1 MNLPFTKL
9 AATQKLE
16 NALLISILFFIFKI
30 FFPLQDSTVII
41 LINETFAFLAVYFWL
56 LYIVS
61 IIEFKVKSPLAIVL
75 NAGILNALLFF
86 IIAVSSSVLTD
97 DPAFTPG
104 TGFLYVLISS
114 LVSFVFIAGNVYIFA
129 AFRELFFLKQK
140 RDPKSY
146 FNVMSLFIALA
157 FIAQV
162 LEKVNDSLD
171 FLTDTFFVVSIVLIT
186 VNSLRVA
193 WIAFLTKR
201 QKLYLLIISVVL
213 SILFGINFYLTFE
226 SMLVNQVILNFSY
239 GLQMFFSL
247 IMIYGTIYFGVIF
260 FTTLFHL
267 PTAEAFDRKAEE
279 VSSLMDLSKLITEVF
294 DFKEL
299 ADTVTTVTNKVCN
312 SESSW
317 LVTKNKDD
325 FELISVNNIG
335 FVEADKLTE
344 AILSP
349 GESDM
354 TKLKITSSR
363 EIRLKASDD
372 LKSVNFSSI
381 AAAPLM
387 LHNEINGYL
396 FVGRKSDF
404 EFDEEDQ
411 KSISAFAD
419 YASVALEN
427 AKLIEESLEKERL
440 EKEMDVAREVQ
451 YKIIPNNAPKF
462 KDIDISF
469 LFVPA
474 FEVGGDYYDFF
485 ELSENKLGFV
495 IADVSGKGI
504 SASFVMAEV
513 KGIFASLSKMIDSPK
528 ELLVKANDVLKNSL
542 EKKTFVTAIYGV
554 FDFNKGILTFAR
566 AGHTPLYHYYEGKLE
581 SLTPEGLGLG
591 LDYGDMFS
599 STLKEMEI
607 SFNYNDI
614 IVLFT
619 DGIPESQNI
628 NGEEFGYEKLKSII
642 VELADKPIQQITNE
656 IMKQVSLFAKDNSQ
670 HDDITLVIFKKVYNK
685 KDGVI

>member
-16 NALLISILFFIFKI
+16 NALLVSILFFIFKI
-30 FFPLQDSTVII
+30 FFPLQDSTIII

-86 IIAVSSSVLTD
+86 IIAVSSSVLTE
-97 DPAFTPG
+97 DPAFSPG

-140 RDPKSY
+140 RDPRSY

-162 LEKVNDSLD
+162 LEKLNDSLD

-317 LVTKNKDD
+317 LVTKNNNE

-335 FVEADKLTE
+335 FVEADKITE
-344 AILSP
+344 AILRP
-349 GESDM
+349 GESDI
-354 TKLKITSSR
+354 TELKITSSR
-363 EIRLKASDD
+363 EIKFVASDD
-372 LKSVNFSSI
+372 LKSANFSSI

-427 AKLIEESLEKERL
+427 AKLIEKSLEKERL

-469 LFVPA
+469 FFVPA

-485 ELSENKLGFV
+485 ELPDNKLGFV

-513 KGIFASLSKMIDSPK
+513 KGIFASLSKMIESPK

-542 EKKTFVTAIYGV
+542 ERKTFVTAIYGV
-554 FDFNKGILTFAR
+554 FDFNKGNLTFTR
-566 AGHTPLYHYYEGKLE
+566 AGHTPLYHFHEGELE

-591 LDYGDMFS
+591 LDYGDLFS

-619 DGIPESQNI
+619 DGIPESQNL
-628 NGEEFGYEKLKSII
+628 NGEEFGYEKLKNII
-642 VELADKPIQQITNE
+642 IELADKPIQEITNE

-670 HDDITLVIFKKVYNK
+670 HDDITLVIFKKVKNK

>member
-9 AATQKLE
+9 SETQKLE
-16 NALLISILFFIFKI
+16 NALLISIIFFIFKI
-30 FFPLQDSTVII
+30 FFPLQDSTII
-41 LINETFAFLAVYFWL
+41 IIINESFSFISIYLWL

-61 IIEFKVKSPLAIVL
+61 IVGTKVKSPLAIVL

-86 IIAVSSSVLTD
+86 IIAVSSSFLTD
-97 DPAFTPG
+97 EQSFTPG

-162 LEKVNDSLD
+162 LETIQDSLS
-171 FLTDTFFVVSIVLIT
+171 FLTDTFFVVAIVLIT

-213 SILFGINFYLTFE
+213 SVLFGINFYLTFE
-226 SMLVNQVILNFSY
+226 SMLVNQVVLNFSH
-239 GLQMFFSL
+239 GLQIFFSL
-247 IMIYGTIYFGVIF
+247 IMIYGTIYFSVIF

-317 LVTKNKDD
+317 LVTKNNDE

-344 AILSP
+344 ILLVP
-349 GESDM
+349 GEAEI
-354 TKLKITSSR
+354 TKLKITSNQ
-363 EIRLKASDD
+363 EIKMQIGSNVKA
-372 LKSVNFSSI
+372 VNFSSI
-381 AAAPLM
+381 AVAPLM

-427 AKLIEESLEKERL
+427 AKLIEKSLEKERL

-451 YKIIPNNAPKF
+451 YKIIPNNAPKY
-462 KDIDISF
+462 KDLDISF
-469 LFVPA
+469 LFIPA

-485 ELSENKLGFV
+485 ELSNNKLGFV

-513 KGIFASLSKMIDSPK
+513 KGIFASLSKMIESPK
-528 ELLVKANDVLKNSL
+528 ELLIKANDVLKNSL
-542 EKKTFVTAIYGV
+542 ERKTFVTAIYGV
-554 FDFNKGILTFAR
+554 FDLEKGNLTFAR
-566 AGHTPLYHYYEGKLE
+566 AGHSPLYYYHNKFLE
-581 SLTPEGLGLG
+581 SLTPEGIGLG
-591 LDYGDMFS
+591 LDYGEVFS
-599 STLKEMEI
+599 SNLKEMEI
-607 SFNYNDI
+607 SFDYDDI

-619 DGIPESQNI
+619 DGIPESKNLTE
-628 NGEEFGYEKLKSII
+628 EEFGYERLKNII
-642 VELADKPIQQITNE
+642 TEYADKPIQEITNE

-670 HDDITLVIFKKVYNK
+670 HDDITLVIFKKVKNN

>member
-670 HDDITLVIFKKVYNK
+670 HDDITLVIFKKVNNK